1 MIHSFFKKCLKF
13 FDFHFAIGVITY
25 LLFTVFV
32 VWIADTFR
40 FNHYFSSLDSRIL
53 DYAVSL
59 RSDNITVF
67 MKAITDLGSAPAIV
81 GISLVVLTWFAYY
94 KRASHFMVLA
104 TAIIGASSMIYL
116 MKHTFLRARPP
127 LFLHLVSEDSYSFPS
142 GHTFISLV
150 FYGLLMYFV
159 IRHEYTLRAKI
170 FTCIASGLFIFFVG
184 FSRIYLGVHWPS
196 DVLGSW
202 VMGGVW
208 LVIVIWLGHE
218 KFKPHSLP

>member
-1 MIHSFFKKCLKF
+1 MNSFLKKCLKF
-13 FDFHFAIGVITY
+13 FDFHFAIGVIAY
-25 LLFTVFV
+25 LFFTVLV

-40 FNHYFSSLDSRIL
+40 FNHYFSTLDSYIL
-53 DYAVSL
+53 NTTISL
-59 RSDNITVF
+59 RSDGLTVI
-67 MKAITDLGSAPAIV
+67 MKVITDMGSASAVV
-81 GISLVVLTWFAYY
+81 GISVAVLAWFAYY

-104 TAIIGASSMIYL
+104 TAITGSAAIIYL
-116 MKHTFLRARPP
+116 MKHTFLRARPAE
-127 LFLHLVSEDSYSFPS
+127 FLHLVSEDSYSFPS

-170 FTCIASGLFIFFVG
+170 LTCIASGLFIFLVG

-208 LVIVIWLGHE
+208 LAIVIWFGHE
-218 KFKPHSLP
+218 KFKPHPLP